1 MKIASIASCISRASG
16 GVGPVVRELHRQLV
30 LRGVEDM
37 VFTKRMP
44 GNDEPGLPE
53 REIRTFSR
61 IGPLGLG
68 GMPPGGR
75 IPCKT
80 SSRI

>member
-44 GNDEPGLPE
+44 GNDEPGLPGAGNQNIFPH
-53 REIRTFSR
+53 RSR
-61 IGPLGLG
+61 GLG
-68 GMPPGGR
+68 YAAGWKV
-75 IPCKT
+75 PCKT